1 VRQFDTGATRDSDDG
16 KYDYE
21 GFLSPIALERY
32 GAFMHAN
39 RIQADGSRRDSDN
52 WQKGI
57 PTEQYLKSLIRHVFG
72 LWTIRRGHPYS
83 NEKGQYVDVQD
94 ELCAI
99 MFNAMGL
106 LHELIKV
113 EREEYRMTW
122 RQRTER
128 PSDFAAK
135 INTDS
140 KRPDEPLGYMI
151 PEPGYSMKVPGLNN
165 GEDE

>member
-1 VRQFDTGATRDSDDG
+1 MRKFDTGATRDSDDG

-57 PTEQYLKSLIRHVFG
+57 PTEQYLKSLVRHVIG
-72 LWTIRRGHPYS
+72 LWTMRRGHPYT

-99 MFNAMGL
+99 MFNVMGFL
-106 LHELIKV
+106 LEDLIAKGIV
-113 EREEYRMTW
+113 D
-122 RQRTER
+122 R
-128 PSDFAAK
+128 PK
-135 INTDS
+135 
-140 KRPDEPLGYMI
+140 PLN
-151 PEPGYSMKVPGLNN
+151 P
-165 GEDE
+165 